1 MLDDERSSG
10 ERDTAAATWKYSL
23 GLIHRIQQQQQ
34 QRRRHVGVGVGF
46 GFGGVGFGDDDAR
59 EDDET
64 DDDGA
69 GDARGSRAWG
79 VDRDVC
85 ERQAASVGE
94 RER

>member
-1 MLDDERSSG
+1 MDDERSSG
-10 ERDTAAATWKYSL
+10 ERDTAVATWKYSL
-23 GLIHRIQQQQQ
+23 GLIHRKQQ
-34 QRRRHVGVGVGF
+34 QRHVGVGF

-59 EDDET
+59 EDDDET
-64 DDDGA
+64 DDGDG
-69 GDARGSRAWG
+69 ARGSRARG

>member
-1 MLDDERSSG
+1 MDDERSSG
-10 ERDTAAATWKYSL
+10 ERDTAVATWKYSL
-23 GLIHRIQQQQQ
+23 GLIHRKQQ
-34 QRRRHVGVGVGF
+34 RHVGVGFGF

-59 EDDET
+59 EDDDET
-64 DDDGA
+64 DDDGD
-69 GDARGSRAWG
+69 GARGSRARG